1 MRTSTVEYKV
11 EAVEIDRDLAS
22 AVDKARKELAAAEK
36 ALIDA
41 YVKSDR
47 YKALCDISGY
57 GSSTFGKAHIH
68 PVLQGSRIV
77 CRVMVDLPDEKNG
90 PQLYLDPKTA
100 NLLLS
105 GKLLSDA
112 EKRKL
117 LKRMGVDFSDEAEA
131 AE

>member
-1 MRTSTVEYKV
+1 MRTSIVEYKI
-11 EAVEIDRDLAS
+11 EAVEIDRDLAAS
-22 AVDKARKELAAAEK
+22 VDLARNALRAAEK

-47 YKALCDISGY
+47 YKAMRDIAGY
-57 GSSTFGKAHIH
+57 GSSAYGKATVQ
-68 PVLQGSRIV
+68 PMLQGSRIV
-77 CRVMVDLPDEKNG
+77 CRVMVDLPDETTG

-117 LKRMGVDFSDEAEA
+117 LKRMGVDFAGEAEA

>member
-11 EAVEIDRDLAS
+11 EAAEVDRDLAN
-22 AVDKARKELAAAEK
+22 AVDAARQALAKAEK
-36 ALIDA
+36 ALIDV

-47 YKALCDISGY
+47 YKAMRDLVGY
-57 GSSTFGKAHIH
+57 GSSAYGKA
-68 PVLQGSRIV
+68 PVQPILQGSRIV
-77 CRVMVDLPDEKNG
+77 CRVMVDLPDETTG

-100 NLLLS
+100 NLLLG
-105 GKLLSDA
+105 GKLLSDV

-117 LKRMGVDFSDEAEA
+117 LKRLGVDFADEAEA